1 MVSLILCCICW
12 VRSSRAISASIHDP
26 HFVGNPLTVVFR
38 LDARCED
45 EEDKNMRTLREF
57 VPPGSEHHLYM
68 SLNKIKSN
76 DGQKCKI
83 TITMSGN
90 SFGFQQHNLFKE

>member
-1 MVSLILCCICW
+1 M
-12 VRSSRAISASIHDP
+12 AIFASIHDP
-26 HFVGNPLTVVFR
+26 YFGGNPLTAVLR
-38 LDARCED
+38 LEARCKD
-45 EEDKNMRTLREF
+45 EEDKKMRILREF

-68 SLNKIKSN
+68 SLNKIKSM